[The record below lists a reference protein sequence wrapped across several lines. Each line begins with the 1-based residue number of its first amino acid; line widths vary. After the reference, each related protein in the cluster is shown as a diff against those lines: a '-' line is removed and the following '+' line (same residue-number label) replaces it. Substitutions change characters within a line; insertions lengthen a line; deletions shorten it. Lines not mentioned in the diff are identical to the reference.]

1 MKYLKIELFFVSIFM
16 LGGDL
21 MIENDAKLKIILND
35 FFIFKCKIGFVD
47 LNLKKEFEDYHV
59 YLGY

>member
-1 MKYLKIELFFVSIFM
+1 MNYLIIELFFVSIFM

-35 FFIFKCKIGFVD
+35 FFYLNAKLD
-47 LNLKKEFEDYHV
+47 L
-59 YLGY
+59 

>member
-1 MKYLKIELFFVSIFM
+1 M